1 MTVAVQNILVRKNIV
16 VQAPRAHV
24 FKTFTERI
32 DTWWPRDHHIGGKDP
47 YVAIIEPRAGGRW
60 FERAHDGTECNW
72 GKVVAWE
79 PTERLL
85 LTWDINGEWKYQE
98 GFGSEVE
105 VRFVSE
111 GPETTRVTLEHRK
124 LEQYGDQAEAMR
136 AMFDGPG
143 AWVDTLALM
152 AKAAEK
158 R

>member
-16 VQAPRAHV
+16 VLAPRAHV

-60 FERAHDGTECNW
+60 FERAPTTAPECA
-72 GKVVAWE
+72 GARSS
-79 PTERLL
+79 PGAHRAPL

-105 VRFVSE
+105 VRFVSK
-111 GPETTRVTLEHRK
+111 GRK
-124 LEQYGDQAEAMR
+124 PRG
-136 AMFDGPG
+136 
-143 AWVDTLALM
+143 
-152 AKAAEK
+152 
-158 R
+158 